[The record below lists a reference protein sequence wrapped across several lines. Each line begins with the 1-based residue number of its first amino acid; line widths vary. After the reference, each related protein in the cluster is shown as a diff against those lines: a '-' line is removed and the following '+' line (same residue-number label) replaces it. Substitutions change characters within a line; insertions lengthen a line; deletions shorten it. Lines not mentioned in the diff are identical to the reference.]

1 MKQKGFDYKLGNYLS
16 INGAFKFP
24 DDRSNMVLPVAL
36 EQYLLNYTNIKGI
49 RLHLDNDQTGKECSK
64 IIRLLIKEK
73 YVIVN
78 DSPTKF
84 KDVNEM
90 LIKNTTRH
98 KVEIMK

>member
-1 MKQKGFDYKLGNYLS
+1 
-16 INGAFKFP
+16 
-24 DDRSNMVLPVAL
+24 MVLPVAL

-78 DSPTKF
+78 DSPTK
-84 KDVNEM
+84 
-90 LIKNTTRH
+90 
-98 KVEIMK
+98 

>member
-1 MKQKGFDYKLGNYLS
+1 
-16 INGAFKFP
+16 
-24 DDRSNMVLPVAL
+24 MVLPVAL

-90 LIKNTTRH
+90 LIKNKTRH

>member
-1 MKQKGFDYKLGNYLS
+1 MKQKGFDYKLGNY
-16 INGAFKFP
+16 
-24 DDRSNMVLPVAL
+24 LPVAL

-49 RLHLDNDQTGKECSK
+49 RLHLDNETGKECSK

-90 LIKNTTRH
+90 LIKNKTRH